1 MATVTF
7 SAADDL
13 LYAYL
18 AGEIDHDATKNTI
31 DMEGMFSLG
40 NVGLWRMA
48 SNGYMSLTG
57 EVGELFITKIL
68 GTIILKLKYKD
79 IVYAV
84 SKNANER
91 YFRVPTSEGGYFF
104 YFDSFNEL
112 KEAIEKGKQQTDY

>member
-1 MATVTF
+1 
-7 SAADDL
+7 
-13 LYAYL
+13 
-18 AGEIDHDATKNTI
+18 
-31 DMEGMFSLG
+31 MEDMFSLG
-40 NVGLWRMA
+40 NVGLWKYVTNSSWA
-48 SNGYMSLTG
+48 PTG

-112 KEAIEKGKQQTDY
+112 KETIEKNK

>member
-1 MATVTF
+1 
-7 SAADDL
+7 
-13 LYAYL
+13 
-18 AGEIDHDATKNTI
+18 
-31 DMEGMFSLG
+31 MEGMFSLG

-84 SKNANER
+84 SKTQMKDILEYQPRKVDISSTLTALMN
-91 YFRVPTSEGGYFF
+91 
-104 YFDSFNEL
+104 
-112 KEAIEKGKQQTDY
+112 

>member
-1 MATVTF
+1 
-7 SAADDL
+7 
-13 LYAYL
+13 
-18 AGEIDHDATKNTI
+18 
-31 DMEGMFSLG
+31 MEDMFSLG
-40 NVGLWRMA
+40 NVGLWKYVTNSSWA
-48 SNGYMSLTG
+48 PTG

-112 KEAIEKGKQQTDY
+112 KETIENNK

>member
-1 MATVTF
+1 
-7 SAADDL
+7 
-13 LYAYL
+13 
-18 AGEIDHDATKNTI
+18 
-31 DMEGMFSLG
+31 MEGMFSLG

-79 IVYAV
+79 VVYAV
-84 SKNANER
+84 SKRANEKH
-91 YFRVPTSEGGYFF
+91 FRIQTSEGGYFF

-112 KEAIEKGKQQTDY
+112 KEAIEKGK

>member
-1 MATVTF
+1 
-7 SAADDL
+7 
-13 LYAYL
+13 
-18 AGEIDHDATKNTI
+18 
-31 DMEGMFSLG
+31 MEGMFSLG

-91 YFRVPTSEGGYFF
+91 YLEYQPRKVDISSTLTALM
-104 YFDSFNEL
+104 N
-112 KEAIEKGKQQTDY
+112 